1 MKMKNMLLET
11 GGKVVLVIKW
21 QRTSLS
27 CVLLSCGS
35 DELVSDELDDF

>member
-11 GGKVVLVIKW
+11 GVKVVLVIKW
-21 QRTSLS
+21 QNTWLN

>member
-11 GGKVVLVIKW
+11 AGKVVLVIKW
-21 QRTSLS
+21 QNTWLNCVPLS
-27 CVLLSCGS
+27 YGS